1 MDINNHDNGKE
12 GGEDR
17 LNEVNPCEYLKE
29 FRKKSRIRRA
39 LIFFKEFSW
48 AFLLSFFIVAIVFGY
63 WGFTI
68 AFEGIGNSQGWDN
81 ILYYTLQLFVLQSGM
96 EVIVNNI
103 QLEIARFIAVI
114 FTFSFL
120 FYIFWLLFDHMRRI
134 LLSMCRG
141 HIIICG
147 LGYLGPA
154 IARKYI
160 GSKRVVIIE
169 KDPHNQDLQ
178 IWKDEGA
185 IIFQGDATR
194 EELLRKAH
202 LERASDI
209 FIVTGNDEINIEIAV
224 KCTQVIEDINSKQ
237 SGFFPNFKVQW
248 KKLKKKIQLF
258 LVRKGLIAGI
268 PNQDLHCHVHIVD
281 RDLNDLLLQA
291 NLMGSSHNRPIKMD
305 FFNLYQIAGCCILK
319 QHPPF
324 SKELALTS
332 PPHILV
338 VGMGRMGE
346 SVIVKSARKWK
357 KYGKRDTKI
366 KISCISND
374 TNVKEAYIRWKYPS
388 LQNYCDLETIDM
400 DIMDLSF
407 KEGLFLDTLNKSG
420 RVDIVYICLDNTS
433 VGMTAALTLAQ
444 LPAFKGVKIVMR
456 STYCGSAVEIF
467 REFSSRSGSPGIFS
481 TIIPFPIIDN
491 QCSLMYICGGL
502 REMMARASHANYIER
517 RTREGATPETDLA
530 MKPWDELKDEL
541 KESTFS
547 QIDHIYTKIHHA
559 KCRIETKKDWD
570 EPLFE
575 FSESITEDLAEMEHE
590 RWCRERKNKGWIYA
604 EKTDKE
610 TRRSQWMVP
619 YDKLPPYMKEYDR
632 DPVRRIPEYLEMVD
646 LKVEPN

>member
-1 MDINNHDNGKE
+1 M
-12 GGEDR
+12 
-17 LNEVNPCEYLKE
+17 
-29 FRKKSRIRRA
+29 
-39 LIFFKEFSW
+39 IFFKEFSW
-48 AFLLSFFIVAIVFGY
+48 VFLLGFFIIALVFGY
-63 WGFTI
+63 WGFAI
-68 AFEGIGNSQGWDN
+68 AFEGSGNTQGWDN

-96 EVIVNNI
+96 EVVVNNV

-120 FYIFWLLFDHMRRI
+120 FYIIWILFDHMRRI
-134 LLSMCRG
+134 LLRVGRG

-154 IARKYI
+154 IARKFI

-185 IIFQGDATR
+185 IVFQGDATR
-194 EELLRKAH
+194 EEMLRKAH
-202 LERASDI
+202 IERASDI
-209 FIVTGNDEINIEIAV
+209 FIVTGNDETNIEIAV
-224 KCTQVIEDINSKQ
+224 KCTQVIEDITSKQ
-237 SGFFPNFKVQW
+237 PGFFANIKVQW

-258 LVRKGLIAGI
+258 LVQKGLLKGI
-268 PNQDLHCHVHIVD
+268 PNQDLRCHVHIVD
-281 RDLNDLLLQA
+281 RDLSDLLLQA

-324 SKELALTS
+324 PKEPPLNS

-338 VGMGRMGE
+338 IGMGRMGE
-346 SVIVKSARKWK
+346 SVIVKSAKKWK
-357 KYGKRDTKI
+357 KYGTRDNKI
-366 KISCISND
+366 KISCIGND
-374 TNVKEAYIRWKYPS
+374 TLKKEDYLRWKYPS
-388 LQNYCDLETIDM
+388 LKDYCDLYTINM

-407 KEGLFLDTLNKSG
+407 KEGSFRDSIKKTG
-420 RVDIVYICLDNTS
+420 QVDIIYICLDNIS
-433 VGMTAALTLAQ
+433 LGMTAALTIAQ
-444 LPAFKGVKIVMR
+444 LPEFKGVKIVLR

-467 REFSSRSGSPGIFS
+467 REFSNRSANPGIFS
-481 TIIPFPIIDN
+481 TIIPFPIVDN
-491 QCSLMYICGGL
+491 QCSLTYICGGL

-517 RTREGATPETDLA
+517 RLKEGATPETDIA

-541 KESTFS
+541 KESTFG
-547 QIDHIYTKIHHA
+547 QIDHIYAKIHHA
-559 KCRIETKKDWD
+559 KCRIENRKNWD
-570 EPLFE
+570 EPLFTFPDVVLE
-575 FSESITEDLAEMEHE
+575 ELAEMEHE
-590 RWCRERKNKGWIYA
+590 RWCRERTAKGWIYA

-619 YDKLPPYMKEYDR
+619 YEKLPPYMKEYDR

-646 LKVEPN
+646 LKVEPNG